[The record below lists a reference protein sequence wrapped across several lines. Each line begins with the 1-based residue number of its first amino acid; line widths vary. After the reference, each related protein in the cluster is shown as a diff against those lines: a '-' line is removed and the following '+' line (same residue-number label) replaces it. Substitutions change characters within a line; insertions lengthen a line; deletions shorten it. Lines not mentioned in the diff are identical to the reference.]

1 MRKRNENIHF
11 SRSGEKFLFLLSIF
25 LMRLILSSM
34 PGQDQI
40 ELELATKEKEVEE
53 SERNLMNY
61 EQTLV
66 VRIELT
72 KN

>member
-1 MRKRNENIHF
+1 
-11 SRSGEKFLFLLSIF
+11 
-25 LMRLILSSM
+25 M

-61 EQTLV
+61 EQTLI
-66 VRIELT
+66 VRIDVVMMSQCQYQSINQIL
-72 KN
+72 NP

>member
-1 MRKRNENIHF
+1 
-11 SRSGEKFLFLLSIF
+11 
-25 LMRLILSSM
+25 MRLILSSM